1 MQKAAPHQRIGTNR
15 RRDPLRDVLGN
26 AKAGRGLRLHEV
38 LVPHQLP
45 KRPARQHGAANDAGQ
60 ATGNVVDQVNLL
72 ARQRGKGT
80 PRQLGK
86 QDDGH
91 PLGSRAERCA
101 GNQAHINGT
110 GHHDKADEER
120 PGHGA
125 HSKALAKAR
134 RGLHQV
140 AVAS

>member
-1 MQKAAPHQRIGTNR
+1 MQKAATHQRIGTNR
-15 RRDPLRDVLGN
+15 RRDPFRDVLGN
-26 AKAGRGLRLHEV
+26 AKTSRGLRLHEI

-45 KRPARQHGAANDAGQ
+45 KRPAGQHGAADDASQ
-60 ATGNVVDQVNLL
+60 AAGNVVDQVNLL

-91 PLGSRAERCA
+91 PLGGRTERCA
-101 GNQAHINGT
+101 GNQAHVNGT

-120 PGHGA
+120 PGHSA
-125 HSKALAKAR
+125 HGKALAEAR

-140 AVAS
+140 AITS